1 MSLLDDIKAKAD
13 EAGKVSMDQLQ
24 ELKDKLPEEKLQQL
38 QDMADRNDDGKV
50 SVDDLQNFDFRKL
63 FDDAKNALGGLFGSG
78 K

>member
-24 ELKDKLPEEKLQQL
+24 ELKDKLPEENFQQL

-50 SVDDLQNFDFRKL
+50 SVDDLQNFDFGKL

>member
-24 ELKDKLPEEKLQQL
+24 ELKDKLPEENFQQL

-50 SVDDLQNFDFRKL
+50 SVDDLQNFDFSKL